1 MASSRLGAVVRGERR
16 LRSEVVVQSAESAP
30 LPTLSPDRT
39 WNERERFVPKAL
51 AEFVTKLR
59 RLAGTQTALER
70 LMTTF
75 RLRVLGATTATLLAF
90 AAGCSAEVG
99 EEAASGDSEE
109 AIRDAAGN
117 EVVTATQDTFLK
129 VSVADSGSLS
139 VADKCRIPSGTK
151 VSLRA
156 PAASGAHVEGRLV
169 SAHGCGGKFG
179 GGAQVFVFKA
189 HFSGW
194 SSAPPAPT
202 PQGGAWSWM
211 LARDFGLRD
220 DGFGGGTFGAGRNG
234 NSGGHS
240 GVDFLAPVG
249 TELRAVCDASR
260 VFAQSVSGYG
270 NTIILVCPLP
280 TSVTGGATVWA
291 SILYGHLSGFSVSD
305 GGSVRKGA
313 IIGRVGKTGNASSA
327 GINAH
332 VHFEIA
338 LHSSESRA
346 RSESHASSDHSAT
359 SGSAAAIAAIQRA
372 CTTPLGFRTVGGP
385 LSKGRR
391 IDPFVLVTCL
401 AKKPTLER
409 PVASLQTDF
418 DPWSEA
424 YSATGFDV
432 DVGR

>member
-1 MASSRLGAVVRGERR
+1 
-16 LRSEVVVQSAESAP
+16 
-30 LPTLSPDRT
+30 
-39 WNERERFVPKAL
+39 
-51 AEFVTKLR
+51 
-59 RLAGTQTALER
+59 
-70 LMTTF
+70 MTTTQ
-75 RLRVLGATTATLLAF
+75 LRALGATMATLLAF
-90 AAGCSAEVG
+90 TAGCSAEVG
-99 EEAASGDSEE
+99 EAAALGDSEE

-117 EVVTATQDTFLK
+117 EVITATQDTFLK
-129 VSVADSGSLS
+129 TSVAESGSLS
-139 VADKCRIPSGTK
+139 AADKCRIPSGTK
-151 VSLRA
+151 VSLRG
-156 PAASGAHVEGRLV
+156 PSASGTHVEGRLV

-179 GGAQVFVFKA
+179 DGAQVFLFKE

-194 SSAPPAPT
+194 SAAPPSPT
-202 PQGGAWSWM
+202 PEGSWSWM

-220 DGFGGGTFGAGRNG
+220 DGFGGGTFGSARSG
-234 NSGGHS
+234 NAGGHS

-249 TELRAVCDASR
+249 TELRAVCSASR

-270 NTIILVCPLP
+270 NTVILACPLP
-280 TSVTGGATVWA
+280 TSITGGATVWA

-305 GGSVRKGA
+305 GASVAKGA
-313 IIGRVGKTGNASSA
+313 AIGRVGKTGNASAA

-338 LHSSESRA
+338 LHASESQA
-346 RSESHASSDHSAT
+346 RSESHASSDHSAS
-359 SGSAAAIAAIQRA
+359 SGSSAAIAAIQRA

-409 PVASLQTDF
+409 PAASLQADF
-418 DPWSEA
+418 DAWSEA